1 MSDKIR
7 KISDITT
14 DVATV
19 AEFDQSIERLI
30 ESKKL
35 WACKM
40 TGPNDAIELD
50 AATHRQLL
58 EEDPQREDI
67 AYQVVPTQH

>member
-14 DVATV
+14 DVNAV

-30 ESKKL
+30 ESNKL
-35 WACKM
+35 WAYRM
-40 TGPNDAIELD
+40 TAPDEAVELD
-50 AATHRQLL
+50 VATHRQLL
-58 EEDPQREDI
+58 EADPDREDI
-67 AYQVVPTQH
+67 TYEVVPTLQ